1 MNFSLE
7 IPTSFHLSQKNHYTR
22 VSEPFYSTNPTR
34 LARSIEN
41 QEFCLRLNNLEFN
54 LSLALREFLVLGEN
68 L

>member
-1 MNFSLE
+1 MNFSFE
-7 IPTSFHLSQKNHYTR
+7 IPTSFHLSQKNQYAR
-22 VSEPFYSTNPTR
+22 VSEPIYSTNPPR